1 MQSEKIVNY
10 LTKRYNKKTLTP
22 KEAGFEMWVS
32 AYEVNKM
39 RKSKKLQDLSV
50 KEVAKW
56 IVSQD

>member
-22 KEAGFEMWVS
+22 KEARFEMGLTAYSVS
-32 AYEVNKM
+32 KM
-39 RKSKKLQDLSV
+39 RENNELQSLSIN
-50 KEVAKW
+50 EVAKW